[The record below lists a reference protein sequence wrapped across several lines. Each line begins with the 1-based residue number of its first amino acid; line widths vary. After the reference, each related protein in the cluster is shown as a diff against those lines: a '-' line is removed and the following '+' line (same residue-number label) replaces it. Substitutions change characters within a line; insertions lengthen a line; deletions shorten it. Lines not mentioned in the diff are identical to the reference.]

1 MLSPTPLGEFVGRR
15 PVLAE
20 QRSEFGA
27 KRVAVG
33 SPDHAGVDRKGGG
46 RVGVAH
52 LVLNV
57 GDIEAGGEHERDVC
71 PSQRVGRDVGDD
83 RGLLA
88 FGA

>member
-1 MLSPTPLGEFVGRR
+1 VP
-15 PVLAE
+15 
-20 QRSEFGA
+20 
-27 KRVAVG
+27 
-33 SPDHAGVDRKGGG
+33 
-46 RVGVAH
+46 H